1 MREQN
6 TVAGDEDSIGW
17 LAVSSWI
24 PKLKSFGGIRERD
37 VESST
42 GVRALTGTGG
52 WQGVHVGRGE
62 GRRRVEWV
70 AFLAAILNA
79 YIDCLAA
86 GLRSAIRRGGSC
98 VT

>member
-1 MREQN
+1 M
-6 TVAGDEDSIGW
+6 
-17 LAVSSWI
+17 AVSSWV

-42 GVRALTGTGG
+42 GVRALAETGG
-52 WQGVHVGRGE
+52 GKGYTWDGAKGDGRVG
-62 GRRRVEWV
+62 WV